1 MRSSIGFAGLGD
13 IRTPLRKI
21 VISPVNLTANGRAHL
36 GHAGGPFLRMDIL
49 ARALRRSGH
58 DVWYGLTTDGFENHV
73 VARAAQLGENPATM
87 AARFHVQIGTDLKPS
102 IFISTGLMIPFIA
115 PTSIRFLVCGKHSCA
130 DWDKATK
137 SNCATNDCLL
147 TMRCLP
153 QHL

>member
-36 GHAGGPFLRMDIL
+36 GRAGGPFLRMDIL

-73 VARAAQLGENPATM
+73 VARAAQLGENPPTM
-87 AARFHVQIGTDLKPS
+87 AARFHVQIGTDLKALDIHLDRFDDPVHR
-102 IFISTGLMIPFIA
+102 TNVARLGLP
-115 PTSIRFLVCGKHSCA
+115 CA
-130 DWDKATK
+130 SMSRQLNSFRRT
-137 SNCATNDCLL
+137 
-147 TMRCLP
+147 RE
-153 QHL
+153 H